1 MLYNQVYSGLIFNL
15 LIKKFFWRAFGVKEN
30 NKYQIKF
37 EFKNGE
43 SYTLSYSYD
52 SKAQAIKYGDGL
64 VSSELKEKLG
74 KQVLDLESALIHEM
88 IRENSNNVTD
98 DSVSL
103 YKEQIKNNLEKIDL
117 GEDFLIDIMPDI
129 FSLKNLCKNNLEVVY
144 PDNSYVELDNKRVK
158 VSGRYQDVDCQNKSE
173 QIVDQVKKIH
183 EQNGNKKITF
193 VEKMIFAAN
202 WDDDEHPKNEIS
214 PSWIFTYI
222 YKKGYGNYGI
232 YYEDLK
238 SIEYF
243 KETQGHDSQ
252 KSENNEKISLGGKIA
267 RIIFLILLIAFA
279 IFLPTYLGIVGLL
292 FSNVAIPIIVF
303 SAEAILITLIIIFIL
318 SIRNIDNE
326 NNLLQKQIGLGEGE
340 FSTSEQEKLMDK
352 GKNEKEPKNNPEPNQ
367 LIKNNGQNLGEHIQ
381 NDK

>member
-1 MLYNQVYSGLIFNL
+1 M
-15 LIKKFFWRAFGVKEN
+15 KEN
-30 NKYQIKF
+30 KEQLYEIKF
-37 EFKNGE
+37 EFKNGK

-52 SKAQAIKYGDGL
+52 SKSQAIKYENVKFGPAKK
-64 VSSELKEKLG
+64 LKKFLE
-74 KQVLDLESALIHEM
+74 KQVLDLESALVCAMQQNEVKNLTD
-88 IRENSNNVTD
+88 ENMKASED
-98 DSVSL
+98 
-103 YKEQIKNNLEKIDL
+103 QIKNNLVKIDL
-117 GEDFLIDIMPDI
+117 GENFLIDIIPDV
-129 FSLKNLCKNNLEVVY
+129 FSLKNSCENSLKVVY
-144 PDNSYVELDNKRVK
+144 PDTSYVELNNKRVQ
-158 VSGRYQDVDCQNKSE
+158 VSGKYQEADCQKKSE
-173 QIVDQVKKIH
+173 QIVNQVEKIH
-183 EQNGNKKITF
+183 KQNGNKKITF
-193 VEKMIFAAN
+193 VEKMIFDAN

-243 KETQGHDSQ
+243 KETQGHGSQ

-303 SAEAILITLIIIFIL
+303 SAEAILITLIIILIL

-326 NNLLQKQIGLGEGE
+326 NNLLQKQIGLGGGE
-340 FSTSEQEKLMDK
+340 FSTSEQKNLMDR
-352 GKNEKEPKNNPEPNQ
+352 GKNENEKGNNSELNQ
-367 LIKNNGQNLGEHIQ
+367 LENNGQNRGGHNQSHE
-381 NDK
+381 

>member
-1 MLYNQVYSGLIFNL
+1 M
-15 LIKKFFWRAFGVKEN
+15 KEN
-30 NKYQIKF
+30 NKPEKHEYKIKF
-37 EFKNGE
+37 EFKSGK

-52 SKAQAIKYGDGL
+52 SKSQSIKYENVKFGPAKK
-64 VSSELKEKLG
+64 LKKYCDR
-74 KQVLDLESALIHEM
+74 KIVDLELALVCAMQQNE
-88 IRENSNNVTD
+88 VTNLTD
-98 DSVSL
+98 GTIKLSQ
-103 YKEQIKNNLEKIDL
+103 EQIKNNLEKIDL

-129 FSLKNLCKNNLEVVY
+129 FSPKNFCRNDLEVVY

-158 VSGRYQDVDCQNKSE
+158 VSGRYQDVDCKNKSE
-173 QIVDQVKKIH
+173 QIVNQVKKIH

-193 VEKMIFAAN
+193 VEKRNSNEN

-238 SIEYF
+238 IIKYF
-243 KETQGHDSQ
+243 KATQGHDSQ

-279 IFLPTYLGIVGLL
+279 IFLPTYLWIVGLL

-303 SAEAILITLIIIFIL
+303 SAEAILIILSIILIL
-318 SIRNIDNE
+318 SIRNIYRQ

-352 GKNEKEPKNNPEPNQ
+352 GENEQEQKNNPEPDQ
-367 LIKNNGQNLGEHIQ
+367 LKNNGQNLDEHNQ
-381 NDK
+381 NGK